1 MWSGTSNLICKKPCF
16 VMMIVPL
23 VLLKILR
30 LLLCQRRGNEEHLVL
45 IVLLMV
51 ATTQDEIVHCL
62 CSDFQRKRK
71 DVESGFKIQD
81 VMI

>member
-1 MWSGTSNLICKKPCF
+1 
-16 VMMIVPL
+16 MMMVPL
-23 VLLKILR
+23 VLLR
-30 LLLCQRRGNEEHLVL
+30 LLLCQTRGNEEHWVL

-51 ATTQDEIVHCL
+51 ATIQDEIVHCL
-62 CSDFQRKRK
+62 CSGFQKKKK